1 MPTPPHYRV
10 PRVNSELPQ
19 SSAPAATLTPRAHQP
34 TGLHSAA
41 RWGHGLP
48 LTPAPPR
55 QPTAGVLSPCYVL
68 GPVLGS
74 QCPQHILEL
83 SRKAASLALLRP
95 GTLPHG
101 AASVTS
107 HPPENPW
114 SAVTCS
120 NKSTLL
126 PPQTILAGERGSAAN
141 SRLTRARP
149 GQKVK
154 GMSSALCSH
163 VTTTRRWP
171 DFLFLVTWGFL
182 GKADDGRRG
191 SKGLDNSV
199 PSSSD

>member
-1 MPTPPHYRV
+1 M
-10 PRVNSELPQ
+10 PRVNPELPQ
-19 SSAPAATLTPRAHQP
+19 SPAPTATLTPQPLQP

-41 RWGHGLP
+41 RWGHSLP
-48 LTPAPPR
+48 LTLTPPR
-55 QPTAGVLSPCYVL
+55 QLTAGILSFCYVL

-95 GTLPHG
+95 GTLPH
-101 AASVTS
+101 AAAPGTP

-114 SAVTCS
+114 SAVTRS
-120 NKSTLL
+120 NKCMLL
-126 PPQTILAGERGSAAN
+126 PPQTILARERGSAAN
-141 SRLTRARP
+141 SRLTCARP

-154 GMSSALCSH
+154 GMSWALCSH

-171 DFLFLVTWGFL
+171 GFLFLVTWGFL
-182 GKADDGRRG
+182 GKADDGRRW